1 MTNDKSTSPN
11 VRMQMPQFLAGEDC
25 FTLNESVSTDADDH
39 AAGLQHWQQDYEQL
53 STGAFEGVLDE
64 VWFGN
69 VQLFRE
75 RTNQIVH
82 QTGAAWGGSR
92 TIALVNTASE
102 EGLFSG
108 TLLNENTIFTF
119 GDQFDFRTPK
129 DLDLLAI
136 TVDAN
141 ALNEF
146 ANNVWHTDIEG
157 NTPSKG
163 AFSCAPETITRLREF
178 FMLLLSSIKSNPK
191 VLNYPQIR
199 KGMEQEVFNNII
211 IATGDTSTT
220 ADVSVAQ
227 SRKAVVEK
235 VREYVLAHREDP
247 VTVADLCTALN
258 VSRRTLQYSF
268 QAVLN
273 VNPVAYLRAI
283 RLNGTRRALRA
294 ANGKPNASVADIA
307 AHWGFWHLSHFAA
320 DYKLM
325 FGELPSQTLRGKK
338 LASPT
343 RQSPGGFLYC

>member
-1 MTNDKSTSPN
+1 MTNNKIASPN
-11 VRMQMPQFLAGEDC
+11 MRTQMPPFIVGDDC
-25 FTLNESVSTDADDH
+25 FTLQESVTTDADDH
-39 AAGLQHWQQDYEQL
+39 AAGLQHWSQDYEQL

-82 QTGAAWGGSR
+82 QNGAAWEGSR
-92 TIALVNTASE
+92 TIAVVNTASE

-108 TLLNENTIFTF
+108 TLLNRDTIFTF

-146 ANNVWHTDIEG
+146 ASTVWHTDIEHSVPHSG
-157 NTPSKG
+157 ALKG
-163 AFSCAPETITRLREF
+163 APEIPSRLREF
-178 FMLLLSSIKSNPK
+178 FMLLLSSIKNNPK
-191 VLNYPQIR
+191 MLNYLQIR
-199 KGMEQEVFNNII
+199 KGMEQEVLNSII
-211 IATGDTSTT
+211 LAVGDTSATT
-220 ADVSVAQ
+220 DASVAQ

-247 VTVADLCTALN
+247 VTVADLCSALN

-283 RLNGTRRALRA
+283 RLNGTRRALRSA
-294 ANGKPNASVADIA
+294 CGTPNASVADIA
-307 AHWGFWHLSHFAA
+307 ARWGFWHLSHFAA

-325 FGELPSQTLRGKK
+325 FGELPSQTLRGRK
-338 LASPT
+338 
-343 RQSPGGFLYC
+343 Q

>member
-1 MTNDKSTSPN
+1 MNTVTSPSVQPRN
-11 VRMQMPQFLAGEDC
+11 FLLEEDC
-25 FTLNESVSTDADDH
+25 FSLKESVTTDADDH
-39 AAGLQHWQQDYEQL
+39 AAGLQHWRQDYEQL

-82 QTGAAWGGSR
+82 QTGVAWDGSR
-92 TIALVNTASE
+92 TIAVPNAISE
-102 EGLFSG
+102 EGLIGGTMLSG
-108 TLLNENTIFTF
+108 NTVFTF
-119 GDQFDFRTPK
+119 GEGDDLDFRTPK
-129 DLDLLAI
+129 SLDIVAV

-141 ALNEF
+141 ALKEF
-146 ANNVWHTDIEG
+146 ASTVWHLDTDG
-157 NTPSKG
+157 GVPRLGVFTLP
-163 AFSCAPETITRLREF
+163 PEVPARLREF
-178 FMLLLSSIKSNPK
+178 LMLLLASIKSNPK
-191 VLNYPQIR
+191 VLNYQQIR
-199 KGMEQEVFNNII
+199 KGMEQEIFNNIVLAI
-211 IATGDTSTT
+211 GDTGATT
-220 ADVSVAQ
+220 DATVAR

-247 VTVADLCTALN
+247 VTVADLCAALN

-294 ANGKPNASVADIA
+294 ASGTPSASVADIA
-307 AHWGFWHLSHFAA
+307 ARWGFWHLSHFAA

-325 FGELPSQTLRGKK
+325 FGELPSQTLRGN
-338 LASPT
+338 
-343 RQSPGGFLYC
+343 RH